1 VGTPARSN
9 DQVTNP
15 PIPGAFSTV
24 QLPSSL
30 CVVFAYDARQN
41 GLESVRA
48 YGDASSTA
56 KGIRI
61 PLGQQL
67 DEWLDSN
74 SGTKINSEQFLGKK
88 LRDETIFASFASCL
102 SVSFFVEGQ
111 FGGVLAM
118 YSTEGQ
124 AFTQDHLRMAEGI
137 GLESVQTAVS
147 RSR

>member
-1 VGTPARSN
+1 
-9 DQVTNP
+9 
-15 PIPGAFSTV
+15 
-24 QLPSSL
+24 
-30 CVVFAYDARQN
+30 VFAYDAKQN

-67 DEWLDSN
+67 DQWLDSN

-88 LRDETIFASFASCL
+88 LRGDTVLASFASCL
-102 SVSFFVEGQ
+102 SVSFFVEGR
-111 FGGVLAM
+111 FGGVFAM
-118 YSTEGQ
+118 YSTNGQ
-124 AFTQDHLRMAEGI
+124 AFTQDHLLMAEGL
-137 GLESVQTAVS
+137 GPESVQTAVS